1 LRLDR
6 VFVGTLVSSVSGDVG
21 TLSALEL
28 EYPGCELE
36 LELLDPELPESCNPP
51 GGGGFTSPELD
62 EEDED
67 DDDPSGCSPGYGN
80 CCAGFF
86 GTC

>member
-1 LRLDR
+1 MRLDR

-28 EYPGCELE
+28 EYPGSE
-36 LELLDPELPESCNPP
+36 LELLDPELPESCSPP
-51 GGGGFTSPELD
+51 GGAGFTSPELD

-67 DDDPSGCSPGYGN
+67 DDPSGCSPGYGN
-80 CCAGFF
+80 CWAGFF
-86 GTC
+86 GAC